1 MSDKKINND
10 ADNTDDVDADNT
22 DDVDENTNSGTKKP
36 ISLLYRIL
44 IPTIVVIYLIL
55 INNFFDN
62 YKNEL
67 SWGIADK
74 IKNKSSKSLFGRN
87 KTWEFINSELL
98 IKLNPF
104 TYMTSQIEYIE
115 DSVLLNSNVESV
127 SLFLKKTGIYL
138 LKPIL
143 ILLPIIFN
151 TYTYAF
157 RAVVDNEPRFL
168 GKSWT
173 VMILILVFSF
183 ILPLYPSL
191 ISFYFIGFI
200 LLFYIFFPLIN
211 ITNSLRAFID
221 AKYVFL
227 MLGYYILSAIVTN
240 QIKIDH
246 PDLWDNGLKNKFSV
260 ANTLLAICIII
271 IFFIF

>member
-1 MSDKKINND
+1 MSN
-10 ADNTDDVDADNT
+10 
-22 DDVDENTNSGTKKP
+22 NTNENIDNNTETHNKKP
-36 ISLLYRIL
+36 LSLLYRIL

-55 INNFFDN
+55 INSYFDN
-62 YKNEL
+62 YNKNF

-74 IKNKSSKSLFGRN
+74 IKDNAKKSLFGGN
-87 KTWEFINSELL
+87 KTWEFFNHELF

-104 TYMTSQIEYIE
+104 TYSASQIEYIE
-115 DSVLLNSNVESV
+115 NSLLLNSNVESV
-127 SLFLKKTGIYL
+127 TSFLKKTGIYL
-138 LKPIL
+138 LKPII

-157 RAVVDNEPRFL
+157 SSVVNNEPKYL

-173 VMILILVFSF
+173 VMILIFIFSF
-183 ILPLYPSL
+183 IIPLYPTVLSL
-191 ISFYFIGFI
+191 YFVLFI
-200 LLFYIFFPLIN
+200 ILFYLFLPLVN
-211 ITNSLRAFID
+211 IVNSLQAFID

-227 MLGYYILSAIVTN
+227 ILGYYILSTIITN

-246 PDLWDNGLKNKFSV
+246 PDLWINGLNNKFNI
-260 ANTLLAICIII
+260 ANTLLSISIII